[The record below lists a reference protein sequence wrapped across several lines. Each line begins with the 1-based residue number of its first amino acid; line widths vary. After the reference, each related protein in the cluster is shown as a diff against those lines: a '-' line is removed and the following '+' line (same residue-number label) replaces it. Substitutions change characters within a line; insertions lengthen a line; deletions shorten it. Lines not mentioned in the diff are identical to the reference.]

1 MSLWRPHGLQPT
13 RLLCPW
19 DSPGQDTG
27 VGCPA
32 LLQGVFPTQGLNPL
46 LLPLPALA
54 DGFFTTSTTWEVLST
69 LVLTKLFLEDKDKS
83 ENESSSVVSG
93 SLQPHGLYG
102 PWDSPGKNT
111 GVGRLSLLQGIF
123 PTQRSNPGLLHCR
136 WILYQ
141 LSHQGRPQTT
151 MNGLQRSSQRN
162 NRLEIVL
169 IMQAQVI
176 SKTNAKLMLL
186 LQP

>member
-1 MSLWRPHGLQPT
+1 M
-13 RLLCPW
+13 
-19 DSPGQDTG
+19 
-27 VGCPA
+27 GCPA

-46 LLPLPALA
+46 LLRLPALA

-123 PTQRSNPGLLHCR
+123 PAQGLNQSRLHYKQILLH
-136 WILYQ
+136 L
-141 LSHQGRPQTT
+141 LSHQGNPST
-151 MNGLQRSSQRN
+151 NLLVKN
-162 NRLEIVL
+162 K
-169 IMQAQVI
+169 MQAKGTI
-176 SKTNAKLMLL
+176 R
-186 LQP
+186 